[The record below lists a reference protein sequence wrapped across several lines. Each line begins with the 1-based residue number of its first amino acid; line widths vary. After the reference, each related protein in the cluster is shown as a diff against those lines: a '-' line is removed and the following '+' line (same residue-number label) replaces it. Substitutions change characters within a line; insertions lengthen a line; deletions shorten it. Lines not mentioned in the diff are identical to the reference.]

1 MVCQRNCGWL
11 FHFFNFERN
20 YDGLKSKSPFNLLSK
35 NINFKGTVM
44 QIEKALINDR
54 LRVSTVP

>member
-1 MVCQRNCGWL
+1 MVWQRNYGWL
-11 FHFFNFERN
+11 FYFFNFERN
-20 YDGLKSKSPFNLLSK
+20 YDGLKSKGPFNLLSK
-35 NINFKGTVM
+35 NINFKGTVI